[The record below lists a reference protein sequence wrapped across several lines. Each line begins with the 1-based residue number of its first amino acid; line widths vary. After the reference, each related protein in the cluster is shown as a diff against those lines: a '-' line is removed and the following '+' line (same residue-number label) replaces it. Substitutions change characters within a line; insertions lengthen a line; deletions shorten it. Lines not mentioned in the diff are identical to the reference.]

1 MFYSS
6 QRQAEVHEVT
16 LMVIPGYVAH
26 DDQLDGHQ
34 IASMTALVR
43 NSLTIH
49 ASWIKCYAHWFR
61 KSQFSTSL
69 SFLPQQI

>member
-16 LMVIPGYVAH
+16 LMVIPEYVAH

-49 ASWIKCYAHWFR
+49 AVI
-61 KSQFSTSL
+61 L
-69 SFLPQQI
+69 IL

>member
-49 ASWIKCYAHWFR
+49 ARGLKVLIFH
-61 KSQFSTSL
+61 
-69 SFLPQQI
+69 